1 MKKIDVKHIAKL
13 ANLPLTP
20 DEEKKFEGQLENTLE
35 YIEQLKE
42 IPTENIKGTNQV
54 NNLENVMDE
63 DTPHPSLTQEDAL
76 KNSKSLHNGM
86 FKVDAILEDSV

>member
-1 MKKIDVKHIAKL
+1 MKIDVKHIAKL

-20 DEEKKFEGQLENTLE
+20 SEEKKFEGQLESTLE

-42 IPTENIKGTNQV
+42 VDTENVTGTNQV

-63 DTPHPSLTQEDAL
+63 DVASPSLTQEEAL
-76 KNSKSLHNGM
+76 INSKSTHNGM
-86 FKVDAILEDSV
+86 FKVDAILEET